1 MERDIFW
8 RAPPVPWS
16 ETMVDGSSPY
26 VTRTTCRVCGN
37 SLSDVRADL
46 DLGLQFV
53 NNFVDPGLAYSG
65 IKAPIQLLTCKVCS
79 LVQNPHTVDMN
90 LLYRGNYWYKSGTTE
105 TMRRALRDIA
115 DAAGRE
121 VILKTGDIVLDIGSN
136 DGTLLRTYCKSL
148 VTVGV
153 EPAKNLASEGS
164 RGIDVFIND
173 FWSASAYRKRI
184 NGRAKVITAV
194 GMFYDMDDPN
204 EFVADI
210 ASVLHKDGVFI
221 AQLMCLKNM
230 LAVSDLGNLAHEH
243 LEYYT
248 LQSLDFL
255 FNKHGLEIYK
265 IETND
270 VNGQSYRLYVQHA
283 KGPRPTDS
291 SVPKARFEERSIA
304 YDLSNFRGDMMLN
317 KSRILEF
324 IRTERANGKKFWIYG
339 ASTKGNT
346 ILQYLELTDWEIE
359 GAADKDPSKHGKVT
373 IGSNITIFPEETMR
387 KRKPDY
393 CIVLPFAFK
402 EEFLKREANEEW
414 RLNGGKFLFP
424 LPKLE
429 VV

>member
-1 MERDIFW
+1 
-8 RAPPVPWS
+8 
-16 ETMVDGSSPY
+16 
-26 VTRTTCRVCGN
+26 
-37 SLSDVRADL
+37 
-46 DLGLQFV
+46 
-53 NNFVDPGLAYSG
+53 
-65 IKAPIQLLTCKVCS
+65 
-79 LVQNPHTVDMN
+79 
-90 LLYRGNYWYKSGTTE
+90 
-105 TMRRALRDIA
+105 
-115 DAAGRE
+115 
-121 VILKTGDIVLDIGSN
+121 
-136 DGTLLRTYCKSL
+136 
-148 VTVGV
+148 
-153 EPAKNLASEGS
+153 
-164 RGIDVFIND
+164 
-173 FWSASAYRKRI
+173 
-184 NGRAKVITAV
+184 
-194 GMFYDMDDPN
+194 
-204 EFVADI
+204 
-210 ASVLHKDGVFI
+210 
-221 AQLMCLKNM
+221 MCLKNM

-265 IETND
+265 IETNAI
-270 VNGQSYRLYVQHA
+270 NGQSYRLYVQHA

-324 IRTERANGKKFWIYG
+324 IRTERANGKKFWVYG

-346 ILQYLELTDWEIE
+346 ILQYLGLTDWEIE

-393 CIVLPFAFK
+393 CIVLPFAFR